1 VDASVAAVPSAPF
14 PVPLP
19 GDVTLAGTRGGREGG
34 PAVVLLHANVAD
46 RRSWRLVFDQLD
58 RDAFDL
64 VAYDRRGFGATP
76 LGEEDFTHVED
87 LEAVLDAIEAERA
100 LLVGNSMG
108 GAVALDLALTQ
119 PERVAGLVL
128 LGAGATGMTDEGEE
142 LTYEP
147 DPDSSRLLEAL
158 RRAEERE
165 DVEERLRLLAH
176 LWLDGPTSPEGRVG
190 GGARQL
196 FLEMNRRI
204 LAVGAPDEAGDSGL
218 DTWHEL
224 GEIEAPGIAAW
235 GDLDQPADL
244 PWYRLMAD
252 RLPRVTG
259 RVLPG
264 VAHLPSVE
272 QPQTVAALVR
282 EVAAGL
288 GR

>member
-1 VDASVAAVPSAPF
+1 
-14 PVPLP
+14 
-19 GDVTLAGTRGGREGG
+19 
-34 PAVVLLHANVAD
+34 VAD
-46 RRSWRLVFDQLD
+46 RRGWRVVFDLLD
-58 RDAFDL
+58 GDGFDL
-64 VAYDRRGFGATP
+64 LAYDRRGFGATP
-76 LGEEDFTHVED
+76 LGEEEFTHVED
-87 LEAVLDAIEAERA
+87 LEAVLDAAEAERA

-128 LGAGATGMTDEGEE
+128 LGAGVTGMTDEGEDLE
-142 LTYEP
+142 YRV
-147 DPDSSRLLEAL
+147 DPATGRLYDALQQAQERGDAEAAVRVL
-158 RRAEERE
+158 
-165 DVEERLRLLAH
+165 VH
-176 LWLDGPTSPEGRVG
+176 LWLDGPTSPEGRVS
-190 GGARQL
+190 GAARDL
-196 FLEMNRRI
+196 VAEMNRRI
-204 LAVGAPDEAGDSGL
+204 LSVGAPDDAGDSGL

-224 GEIEAPGIAAW
+224 RDIEAPGIAAW
-235 GDLDQPADL
+235 GDLDIPADL
-244 PWYRLMAD
+244 PWYRRIAD

>member
-1 VDASVAAVPSAPF
+1 MPSAPF

-19 GDVTLAGTRGGREGG
+19 EDVTLSATRGGRPGG

-46 RRSWRLVFDQLD
+46 RRSWRVLFDQLD

-76 LGEEDFTHVED
+76 LGEEDFTRVED
-87 LEAVLDAIEAERA
+87 LEAVLDAMEAERA

-108 GAVALDLALTQ
+108 GAVALDLALTR
-119 PERVAGLVL
+119 PERVAGLLL
-128 LGAGATGMTDEGEE
+128 LGAGASGMTDEGEE
-142 LTYEP
+142 LSYEV
-147 DPDSSRLLEAL
+147 DPASGRLLDAL
-158 RRAEERE
+158 QQAEQRE
-165 DVEERLRLLAH
+165 DVDEAIRALTH
-176 LWLDGPTSPEGRVG
+176 LWLDGPTSPEGRVV

-196 FLEMNRRI
+196 FAEMNRRI
-204 LAVGAPDEAGDSGL
+204 LAVGAPDESGDAGL
-218 DTWHEL
+218 DAWHEL

-244 PWYRLMAD
+244 PWYRLLAD

-259 RVLPG
+259 RELRG
-264 VAHLPSVE
+264 VAHLPSLE
-272 QPQTVAALVR
+272 QPQTVAALIR

-288 GR
+288 R